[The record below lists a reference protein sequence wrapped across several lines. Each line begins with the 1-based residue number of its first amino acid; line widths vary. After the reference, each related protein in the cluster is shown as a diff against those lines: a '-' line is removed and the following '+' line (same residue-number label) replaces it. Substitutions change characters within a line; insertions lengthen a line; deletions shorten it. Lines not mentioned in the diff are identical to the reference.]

1 MSESMVYRYINL
13 LKELKMLNIKSN
25 NKFSVV
31 TVEKWE
37 DYQIRKEKMNSELDN
52 KRTTNE
58 HKQECKEIYLTLFN
72 KYKKQIEENSSK
84 KIRIISKCKE
94 CSDYALLTQEEQED
108 LFYDLMSVDIDKK
121 FR

>member
-37 DYQIRKEKMNSELDN
+37 DYQIRKEEMNSKINN
-52 KRTTNE
+52 KRTTSE
-58 HKQECKEIYLTLFN
+58 HKQECKEIYITLFN
-72 KYKKQIEENSSK
+72 KYKKQIEEDSSK

>member
-37 DYQIRKEKMNSELDN
+37 DYQIRKEEMNSKINN
-52 KRTTNE
+52 KRTTSE
-58 HKQECKEIYLTLFN
+58 HKQECKEIYITLFN
-72 KYKKQIEENSSK
+72 KYKKQIEEDSSK
-84 KIRIISKCKE
+84 KIKIISKCKE

>member
-37 DYQIRKEKMNSELDN
+37 DYQIRKEEMNSKLDN
-52 KRTTNE
+52 KRTTSE

>member
-1 MSESMVYRYINL
+1 MSESMVYRYINV

-25 NKFSVV
+25 NKFSVI

-37 DYQIRKEKMNSELDN
+37 DYQIKKEEINSKLNN
-52 KRTTNE
+52 KRTTSE
-58 HKQECKEIYLTLFN
+58 HKQECKEIYITLFN
-72 KYKKQIEENSSK
+72 KYKEQIEKDFTK
-84 KIRIISKCKE
+84 KTRIISKCKE
-94 CSDYALLTQEEQED
+94 CSDYALLTQEEQDD

>member
-1 MSESMVYRYINL
+1 
-13 LKELKMLNIKSN
+13 MLNIKSN

-37 DYQIRKEKMNSELDN
+37 DYQIRKEEMNSKLDN

-94 CSDYALLTQEEQED
+94 CSDYALLTQEEQDD

-121 FR
+121 IRQGVINK